1 MVVCDVA
8 GALNNYF
15 WKPLFSRDCEY
26 TLKRRTNC
34 LVLQVKFQAISVIFA
49 IIFFL
54 KRSYL
59 NCFRNECSLEVV
71 HSIS

>member
-49 IIFFL
+49 IIFF
-54 KRSYL
+54 
-59 NCFRNECSLEVV
+59 
-71 HSIS
+71 